1 MNRSQKFSSILVIA
15 FCVIFPHYGGGIF
28 VYPWVVLLVVYLFL
42 KYTTKENFSDLFFN
56 FNRFEFKAIWIGVIA
71 AIALSTFFKFGWD
84 PLINLIL
91 PNQKIDLSDFASIKG
106 NPVNYI
112 IILLLAFIVG
122 GFYEE
127 LIFHGFIFT
136 RLEKILPGKN
146 SMVNSFCLTGIIF
159 GMYHY
164 QQGIK
169 GILLS
174 SVAGAI
180 YHLLILKFNR
190 NLWYGIFVH
199 TFFDFIGLTMIYLG
213 YL

>member
-1 MNRSQKFSSILVIA
+1 VNRSLNFGSLLVIA

-28 VYPWVVLLVVYLFL
+28 VYPWIVLLIVFLFL
-42 KYTTKENFSDLFFN
+42 KFTTHENFSNLFFS
-56 FNRFEFKAIWIGVIA
+56 FHRFAWSAIWVGLSAALALFLFFEFAWH
-71 AIALSTFFKFGWD
+71 
-84 PLINLIL
+84 PLINIL
-91 PNQKIDLSDFASIKG
+91 LGDGKIDLSAFAGIRG
-106 NPVNYI
+106 HPARFAVV
-112 IILLLAFIVG
+112 LLLAFFVG

-136 RLEKILPGKN
+136 RLEKILPGKK
-146 SMVNSFCLTGIIF
+146 STVTGFCFTAILF
-159 GMYHY
+159 GLYHY
-164 QQGIK
+164 QQGVK

-174 SVAGAI
+174 TLAGAV

-199 TFFDFIGLTMIYLG
+199 TFFDVIGLTMIYLG